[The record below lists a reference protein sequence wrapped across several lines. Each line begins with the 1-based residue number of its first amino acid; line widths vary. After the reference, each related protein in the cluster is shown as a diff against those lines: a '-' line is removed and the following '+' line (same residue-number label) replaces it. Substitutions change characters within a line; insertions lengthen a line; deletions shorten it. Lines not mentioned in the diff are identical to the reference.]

1 MITINNAGSRWLP
14 SFRERCSTITQALQ
28 NSGFA
33 DAFPLLYVAGP
44 EVTDSPTWLH
54 DAEFMLGVAATPE
67 SAESWP
73 YVVHFA
79 RWYCDYDPDL
89 TVAYRELIGMLARAA
104 AARAEGR

>member
-14 SFRERCSTITQALQ
+14 SFRERRATVTQALQ

-33 DAFPLLYVAGP
+33 DAFPLMYVAGP
-44 EVTDSPTWLH
+44 EITDAPTWLN

-79 RWYCDYDPDL
+79 RWYCGFDPDPA
-89 TVAYRELIGMLARAA
+89 TAYRELVGWFARRA